1 MKITNEYIDYV
12 TDIMATQ
19 IIEKIAKQKAIPQ
32 NDALK
37 YLLSTKTYKLFLD
50 KESLLYT
57 ESVEYILDML
67 NAEEQGDILRLLE
80 V

>member
-19 IIEKIAKQKAIPQ
+19 ITEKIAAEKSIPII
-32 NDALK
+32 DALK
-37 YLLSTKTYKLFLD
+37 YLMCSKTYKLFLD

-67 NAEEQGDILRLLE
+67 NAEELNDIPRLLE